1 MSFAIGPGV
10 KESIDTNN
18 DEARSDEMYLTPEIS
33 ITYGRDAIYYYLK
46 QDNQV
51 KRSPFD
57 EA

>member
-1 MSFAIGPGV
+1 MGFAIGQGV
-10 KESIDTNN
+10 KESIDTND